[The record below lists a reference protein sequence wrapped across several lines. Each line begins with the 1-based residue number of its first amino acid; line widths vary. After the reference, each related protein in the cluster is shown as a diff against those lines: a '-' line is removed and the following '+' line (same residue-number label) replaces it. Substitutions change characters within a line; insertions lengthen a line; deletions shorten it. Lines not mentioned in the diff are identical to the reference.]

1 MIKIITFFT
10 KLSLPL
16 LSLYVFSGCSNYGK
30 NADVLSSELAIA
42 EQCRNM
48 NITFEKD
55 CYDLISYKN
64 SFAQLRLGLDAQYRG
79 LFDESLKRYTTAK
92 EQGNFYAISLI
103 ADLYSNGLGVDMDDK
118 KAVNL
123 LKSTKDIDPIAA
135 YKISYFYFSQGN
147 YVDGVKYLTLA
158 GENGVKTAQNE
169 LSILYSNGQYIEPDL
184 EKSEFW
190 TLQYQENN
198 DDFMKRIYGR

>member
-1 MIKIITFFT
+1 
-10 KLSLPL
+10 
-16 LSLYVFSGCSNYGK
+16 
-30 NADVLSSELAIA
+30 
-42 EQCRNM
+42 
-48 NITFEKD
+48 
-55 CYDLISYKN
+55 
-64 SFAQLRLGLDAQYRG
+64 
-79 LFDESLKRYTTAK
+79 
-92 EQGNFYAISLI
+92 
-103 ADLYSNGLGVDMDDK
+103 
-118 KAVNL
+118 
-123 LKSTKDIDPIAA
+123 
-135 YKISYFYFSQGN
+135 QGN

>member
-1 MIKIITFFT
+1 M
-10 KLSLPL
+10 
-16 LSLYVFSGCSNYGK
+16 
-30 NADVLSSELAIA
+30 
-42 EQCRNM
+42 
-48 NITFEKD
+48 
-55 CYDLISYKN
+55 
-64 SFAQLRLGLDAQYRG
+64 
-79 LFDESLKRYTTAK
+79 AK

-118 KAVNL
+118 KAFNL